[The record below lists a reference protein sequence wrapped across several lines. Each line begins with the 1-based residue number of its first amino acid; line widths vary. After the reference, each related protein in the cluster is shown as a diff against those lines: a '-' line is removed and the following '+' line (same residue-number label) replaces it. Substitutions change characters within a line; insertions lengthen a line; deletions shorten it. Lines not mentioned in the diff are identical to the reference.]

1 MENIEW
7 IGVLTDA
14 STSVLLLIIMWQGL
28 KRFDALLNVVINLA
42 LLNSDREDI
51 RQQAV
56 NALHDTINGR

>member
-1 MENIEW
+1 MDN
-7 IGVLTDA
+7 VQVFAALADA
-14 STSVLLLIIMWQGL
+14 GMSAVLLVVLWQGL

-42 LLNSDREDI
+42 LLNSDREEI